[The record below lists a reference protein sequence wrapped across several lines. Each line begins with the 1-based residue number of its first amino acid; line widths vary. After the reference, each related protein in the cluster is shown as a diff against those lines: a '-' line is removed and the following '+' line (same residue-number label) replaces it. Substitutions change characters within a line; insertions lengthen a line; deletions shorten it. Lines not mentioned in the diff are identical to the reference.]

1 MTTQDQVLTA
11 QLAKETTRAVHHESD
26 TLNPLAI
33 ARIQMQ
39 FQLSIEHNTK
49 IKTRRFGTVNRSHV
63 GIRAECHRKCM
74 AGAWTQSN
82 PVKIFRS
89 SSSIAMQD
97 LVASSSIRVNIHRK
111 SQKKLLGCWDPISCD
126 RGRT

>member
-1 MTTQDQVLTA
+1 MNTQDQVLTA
-11 QLAKETTRAVHHESD
+11 QLAKETTRAVHRESD

-33 ARIQMQ
+33 AHIQMQ

-63 GIRAECHRKCM
+63 GIRAECHRKCL

-97 LVASSSIRVNIHRK
+97 L
-111 SQKKLLGCWDPISCD
+111 LLVHHSV
-126 RGRT
+126 